1 MALNIWK
8 DKFYDKVNSIS
19 INNIK
24 TTKKEYK
31 NCHWATVVLVDKNN
45 MEADSYMNTHLTHDG
60 VVTIVHTKGKREEK
74 KEKISETGSKEYGL
88 QYKFLNAN

>member
-1 MALNIWK
+1 
-8 DKFYDKVNSIS
+8 
-19 INNIK
+19 
-24 TTKKEYK
+24 
-31 NCHWATVVLVDKNN
+31 